1 MTVSIGKQTRNSSIS
16 VCMPKSSRIRNDI
29 ALSWLWESL
38 LTHQLESRLNCLLS
52 DKEHLTNCYDVT
64 TAFLC
69 CPKFVEALNICLNA
83 FNHNQYEILLK
94 IDANLYGNIDKK
106 LNPLENG
113 QMQDRTLSK
122 MEPRKKVKRKRSIRM
137 RYKLKHFLN
146 VKLRPWVSLPDIRWQ
161 TGSIES
167 NYSWF
172 NSLDSRRQ
180 SRTQLTK
187 ENLAMKNR
195 CEEPLTN
202 AKPMQ
207 SMINELQPISLLKC
221 DNIKIHTDRRHAQH
235 DRTLSTL
242 TFNPIGAGENN
253 LLPFMNSMRSF
264 NMGASTSLLTKPS
277 VSSAPS
283 DFTLLFATN
292 GAKIDKPYVD
302 DTFNMDASTSPNPG
316 SPKFLNDGCTMVPTR
331 GQTLASYLQ
340 EAQQIRRNITDL
352 ERENAHF
359 TLSDVI
365 ISAIEEIKCNQCDKQ
380 KQINNKQKHRHSCPK
395 MKGWHQKQ
403 SSSTIDKNPPA
414 IDDEL
419 SLIQSKMNICSNS
432 TSETD
437 LSHISTDSDL
447 SQERYAGDLDHL
459 KVKENFTKI
468 HTQSL
473 EFIWASFYRHFQSRH
488 KVLTMVTI
496 QRLLNGRTQLSRHYQ
511 LKE

>member
-1 MTVSIGKQTRNSSIS
+1 MTVSIGKQTINSSIS
-16 VCMPKSSRIRNDI
+16 VCTPKSSRIRNDI

-38 LTHQLESRLNCLLS
+38 LTNQLESRLNCLLS
-52 DKEHLTNCYDVT
+52 DNEHLTNCYDVT

-69 CPKFVEALNICLNA
+69 CPKFVEALNICLKA
-83 FNHNQYEILLK
+83 FKHNQYEILLN

-106 LNPLENG
+106 QNPLENDK
-113 QMQDRTLSK
+113 MQDTTSIK
-122 MEPRKKVKRKRSIRM
+122 MEPRKKAKRKRSIRM

-146 VKLRPWVSLPDIRWQ
+146 FKLRPWASLPDIRWQ

-167 NYSWF
+167 SVSWF
-172 NSLDSRRQ
+172 NSLDARRHN
-180 SRTQLTK
+180 RTQLTK
-187 ENLAMKNR
+187 ENLAIKNG
-195 CEEPLTN
+195 CEDPVTKS
-202 AKPMQ
+202 KPMQ
-207 SMINELQPISLLKC
+207 SLINELQPISLLKC
-221 DNIKIHTDRRHAQH
+221 DTIKIHTDRRHAQH

-242 TFNPIGAGENN
+242 TFNPIGTGESN

-277 VSSAPS
+277 VSTAPS

-302 DTFNMDASTSPNPG
+302 DTINVDASTSPNLG
-316 SPKFLNDGCTMVPTR
+316 SPKYLNDGCTLVPTR

-380 KQINNKQKHRHSCPK
+380 KQINNKQKNHNSSSTIK
-395 MKGWHQKQ
+395 LWHHKQ
-403 SSSTIDKNPPA
+403 SSSTIDKKPAA

-419 SLIQSKMNICSNS
+419 SLIQSKMNICSSS

-437 LSHISTDSDL
+437 LSLISTDSDM
-447 SQERYAGDLDHL
+447 SQERCAGDLDNF
-459 KVKENFTKI
+459 KVSILHSNNT
-468 HTQSL
+468 HTL
-473 EFIWASFYRHFQSRH
+473 LLIGPSFSRHFQFRH
-488 KVLTMVTI
+488 KVLTMVII
-496 QRLLNGRTQLSRHYQ
+496 QHLLNGRTQLSRHYQ